1 MSIFVL
7 VSGHNGGDEGGN
19 DNGHGHS
26 QGHSRPGG
34 FGSHNV
40 PVRPQ
45 TDDAC
50 QNAVP
55 RCDISAQYRNITGAC
70 NNIKNPFWGSANI
83 GMRRYLAA
91 DYEDGVGSPKQ
102 TDNLPL
108 ARIVSTRFHPDK
120 DFPSQLV
127 CHMYC
132 NIFKLHRTSL
142 GHSYGNSVWP
152 ISRP

>member
-1 MSIFVL
+1 M
-7 VSGHNGGDEGGN
+7 
-19 DNGHGHS
+19 
-26 QGHSRPGG
+26 
-34 FGSHNV
+34 
-40 PVRPQ
+40 RPQ

-91 DYEDGVGSPKQ
+91 EYEDGVGSPKQ

-127 CHMYC
+127 CQMYC
-132 NIFKLHRTSL
+132 NIFKLHRTSHYAHTL
-142 GHSYGNSVWP
+142 KLAVKFTDGQNPY
-152 ISRP
+152 IMKDFIQAI